1 MTMTMMKMMID
12 RVEING
18 REQDLLVRPVL
29 SCPVSC
35 LVYLF
40 IPTIYL
46 SLVPL
51 ALAPSLLRKTDFF
64 FLLPSSKGRKS
75 EIRSLVLERT
85 IDDREQ
91 TRTRNKRA

>member
-1 MTMTMMKMMID
+1 MSMTMTMMKMMID

-18 REQDLLVRPVL
+18 RERDLLLVRPVL

-46 SLVPL
+46 SLVPRSFVL
-51 ALAPSLLRKTDFF
+51 KTDFF
-64 FLLPSSKGRKS
+64 FSLLLQKGVRA
-75 EIRSLVLERT
+75 RSDLESWRG
-85 IDDREQ
+85 R
-91 TRTRNKRA
+91 